1 MTNTIKEKIQMANK
15 AYYAN
20 IQLLKNKTINRRT
33 KMKLYKTLIRPIATY
48 GSEVWT
54 LTKENE
60 LSLRI
65 FERKIIRKIYGPI
78 KMNVE
83 WKIRTNEEIENILEN
98 ENIVRF
104 IKAQHLR
111 WLGHVARMGE
121 DRLPKRILQ
130 EKIFSSRR
138 RGRPKLRWLD
148 DVKKDLHIMKVT
160 KWEEKA
166 RNREEWRQIVE
177 EAKAHP
183 GL

>member
-15 AYYAN
+15 AYYTN

-60 LSLRI
+60 LILQI

-78 KMNVE
+78 KMNE
-83 WKIRTNEEIENILEN
+83 ERKTRTNEELENILEN

-104 IKAQHLR
+104 IKAQRLR
-111 WLGHVARMGE
+111 WLGHVLRMGE
-121 DRLPKRILQ
+121 DRLPKRILW

-138 RGRPKLRWLD
+138 KGRPKLRWLD
-148 DVKKDLHIMKVT
+148 DVKKDLHIMRVT

-166 RNREEWRQIVE
+166 RNRKEWRQIVE